1 MDKDESKIIPV
12 KPQYITING
21 VGVLQRN
28 IFADN
33 RGFLVETFADSK
45 EKDPSVY
52 SYSSLVQPGCAKDV
66 DKFHHH
72 QKQQDRFTVVLG
84 KLWILLYDM
93 RKDSSTFGK
102 LEIVEME
109 GGDPKITEKVTLP
122 AYTLTI
128 PQGVYHGIK
137 NPGEI
142 PTILV
147 NHPTFEYNPE
157 DEGRTLFSEIP
168 IVSLENQCFSWDLV
182 KR

>member
-1 MDKDESKIIPV
+1 MDGSKIIPISAE
-12 KPQYITING
+12 QITIQE
-21 VGVLQRN
+21 VGVLKRS

-33 RGFLVETFADSK
+33 RGFLIETFANSK

-84 KLWILLYDM
+84 KLWILLYDI
-93 RKDSSTFGK
+93 RKDSSTYGRVEVV
-102 LEIVEME
+102 EIE
-109 GGDPKITEKVTLP
+109 GGNSKITEKVILP
-122 AYTLTI
+122 AYTITI

-137 NPGEI
+137 NPTPE

-147 NHPTFEYNPE
+147 NHPTSEYNPE
-157 DEGRTLFSEIP
+157 DEGRTLFSEIQIP
-168 IVSLENQCFSWDLV
+168 FLNNANFSWDLV
-182 KR
+182 KK